1 MAGVELD
8 FNDKIVIAQALDDLG
23 VDIIEAGFP
32 ASSEL
37 DKKVT
42 RLISREVSR
51 ARIAGLARAN
61 AFDVD
66 EAAASEVHVIHVF
79 IATSDIHI
87 KYKLSSTR
95 EKVIEAAVDAVERA
109 RSYGVDVLFSAEDAT
124 RSDPSYLVKVY
135 KSVVDTGVDYI
146 NIPDTVGVMTP
157 WSMENLVRR
166 IIQAMPRNRDIR
178 VDVHCHNDF
187 GMATANSIAGIMGG
201 ADGVQ
206 VTVNG
211 FGERGGNAALEEVVA
226 SIHFQL
232 GYSTNINLQMLTPVS
247 RLVADR
253 FKIKMPPNKAITGL
267 NAFAHEAGIHVHGV
281 LNNPLTYEPIL
292 PESVGNRRRIVLG
305 RHSGKAAV
313 EYTLKQ
319 LGVEPS
325 RGLVKHV
332 LRKLKEVAPKVKKVD
347 EDMIISWIREY
358 DVELGVHVQDA

>member
-8 FNDKIVIAQALDDLG
+8 LKDKISIAHALDDLG
-23 VDIIEAGFP
+23 VDVIEAGFP
-32 ASSEL
+32 ASSNL
-37 DKKVT
+37 DKQAT
-42 RLISREVSR
+42 RIISREVSK
-51 ARIAGLARAN
+51 ARVAGLARAN
-61 AFDVD
+61 VFDVD
-66 EAAASEVHVIHVF
+66 EAASSDVHIIHVF
-79 IATSDIHI
+79 IATSDVHI

-95 EKVIEAAVDAVERA
+95 EKVIDAAVEAVERA
-109 RSYGVDVLFSAEDAT
+109 RSYGVEVLFSAEDAT
-124 RSDPSYLVKVY
+124 RTDLSYLVRVY
-135 KSVVDTGVDYI
+135 KSVVDVGVDYI

-157 WSMENLVRR
+157 WKMESLVRR
-166 IIQAMPRNRDIR
+166 IVLSMPKNKSIR

-187 GMATANSIAGIMGG
+187 GMATANSIAGIIGG

-232 GYSTNINLQMLTPVS
+232 GYKTNIDLSMLTRVS
-247 RLVADR
+247 RLVSER
-253 FKIKMPPNKAITGL
+253 FKVKLPPNKAITGL

-281 LNNPLTYEPIL
+281 LNNPLTYEPIP

-313 EYTLKQ
+313 EYALKQ
-319 LGVEPS
+319 MGVEPS

-332 LRKLKEVAPKVKKVD
+332 LLKLKEVAPRVKKVD
-347 EDMIISWIREY
+347 EDMVASWIKEY
-358 DVELGVHVQDA
+358 NSRLGVA